1 MKNRRVQTR
10 ARVFFMEMDKDHLFV
25 GRDNNPP
32 IVEIAKASGSTFWDS
47 SGKKFIDFAMG
58 WCVQNIGY
66 NDLHI
71 MQELSKFNGPNYV
84 MPPYYFD
91 KWVELAQLLAEIAP
105 GNLKKSFRVPSGSE
119 AVEVALQAAMA
130 VTGRNRFVSVEGAYH
145 GHTMGAFSVGDSAF
159 RKMFPKNT
167 LLETSK
173 VSAPLSEK
181 TAKEAEKLLKT
192 EKFAAFIAEPIV
204 MNLGVEIP
212 SKEFWGIVSDACR
225 DTGTLLI
232 ADEVASGF
240 GRTGKMFAGEHYGL
254 KPDIMCMAKG
264 MSSGYGAIG
273 AAIMTPSIAKEVE
286 EKLWT
291 YSTFGWTPYNTLAAI
306 ANIRHIIEN
315 KLVEGAARME
325 KVFAKEIANTQFKE
339 KPEIRMKG
347 LAIGLRFRTPE
358 YRQSVVSKARENG
371 LVLATND
378 NKTILMFPA
387 LDISENEIAEGFEAL
402 RKGA

>member
-1 MKNRRVQTR
+1 
-10 ARVFFMEMDKDHLFV
+10 MELDKDHLFV

-32 IVEIAKASGSTFWDS
+32 IVEIAKASGSTFWNS

-66 NDLHI
+66 NDLHV
-71 MQELSKFNGPNYV
+71 MQELSRFTGPNYV
-84 MPPYYFD
+84 LPYYYYE
-91 KWVELAQLLAEIAP
+91 KWVELAQLLAEVAP
-105 GNLKKSFRVPSGSE
+105 ANLKKSFRVPSGSE
-119 AVEVALQAAMA
+119 AVEVALQAAMV

-159 RKMFPKNT
+159 KKMFPKDT

-173 VSAPLSEK
+173 ISPPLGEK
-181 TAKEAEKLLKT
+181 AAKKAEKLLQT

-212 SKEFWGIVSDACR
+212 STEFWEIVSDACR

-240 GRTGKMFAGEHYGL
+240 GRTGKMFTADHYKL

-273 AAIMTPSIAKEVE
+273 ATIMTPSIAKEVE

-315 KLVEGAARME
+315 KLVERAARME
-325 KVFAKEIANTQFKE
+325 KVFAKEITNTPFKE

-347 LAIGLRFRTPE
+347 LAIGVRFKTAE
-358 YRQSVVSKARENG
+358 YRNRVVSKARENG

-378 NKTILMFPA
+378 SKTIVMFPA
-387 LDISENEIAEGFEAL
+387 LDISESEIAQGFEAL
-402 RKGA
+402 RKSA